1 MKMAVTKAELIQTLA
16 VFKELLDEDNA
27 AKFVA
32 QEDGKGLS
40 TNDFTNALKE
50 KLDEITDEEVSRED
64 IQNLFNKGGDSSGN

>member
-1 MKMAVTKAELIQTLA
+1 MAVTKAELIQTLG

-32 QEDGKGLS
+32 KEDGKGLS

-50 KLDEITDEEVSRED
+50 KLDEITDEEISREE
-64 IQNLFNKGGDSSGN
+64 INALFNKGGESSAG

>member
-1 MKMAVTKAELIQTLA
+1 MAVTKAELIQTLA

-27 AKFVA
+27 EKFVA

-50 KLDEITDEEVSRED
+50 KLDEITDEEVSREE
-64 IQNLFNKGGDSSGN
+64 IQNLFNKGGGSSGN

>member
-1 MKMAVTKAELIQTLA
+1 MAVTKAELIQTLA

-27 AKFVA
+27 LKYVA

-50 KLDEITDEEVSRED
+50 KLDEITDEEVSREE
-64 IQNLFNKGGDSSGN
+64 IQNLFTKGGGSSGN

>member
-1 MKMAVTKAELIQTLA
+1 MAVTKAELIQTLG

-32 QEDGKGLS
+32 KEDGKGLS

-50 KLDEITDEEVSRED
+50 KLDEITDEEVSREE
-64 IQNLFNKGGDSSGN
+64 IQNLFNKGGGSSGN

>member
-1 MKMAVTKAELIQTLA
+1 MAVTKAELIQTLA

-40 TNDFTNALKE
+40 
-50 KLDEITDEEVSRED
+50 ITDEEVSREE
-64 IQNLFNKGGDSSGN
+64 IQNLFNKGGGSSGN